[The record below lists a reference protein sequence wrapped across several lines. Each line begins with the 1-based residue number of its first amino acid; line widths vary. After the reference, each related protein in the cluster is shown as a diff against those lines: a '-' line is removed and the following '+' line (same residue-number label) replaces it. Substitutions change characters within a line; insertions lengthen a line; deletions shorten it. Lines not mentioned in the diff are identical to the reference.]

1 VTLTKREPIN
11 GADPDV
17 FSFGD
22 EQASGNVAAY
32 ANIPKN
38 ITSKHA
44 LLATLATQLKF
55 PDYFGGNWDAL
66 EECIGDLSWLPIG
79 PVIVKH
85 ADIPLVDDL
94 RDAKTYAAILS
105 VAALKMSK
113 SDDHPLSIVF
123 PTGYRDQISWLLRSA
138 SATH

>member
-1 VTLTKREPIN
+1 ML
-11 GADPDV
+11 

-22 EQASGNVAAY
+22 EHSSGNVAAH

-44 LLATLATQLKF
+44 LLAALATQLNF

-85 ADIPLVDDL
+85 ADIPLVGDA
-94 RDAKTYAAILS
+94 RNAKTYVAILS
-105 VAALKMSK
+105 DAARKMSK

-123 PTGYRDQISWLLRSA
+123 PAGCRDQILWFLSSR
-138 SATH
+138 